1 MAVMSPETFCLLM
14 AALYGGFGITMYAN
28 LTFFYGPDSI
38 ISYFTVQCEEGKFF
52 GRVAGLLFIILTTSP
67 YMFGADCAIL
77 CKQYLIWNVLSLLF
91 FYQAAFSM
99 EDTGPGA
106 NALLPFNLW
115 LPQGAIG
122 LSFAVLNALVVKD
135 LPKGTGM
142 L

>member
-1 MAVMSPETFCLLM
+1 
-14 AALYGGFGITMYAN
+14 
-28 LTFFYGPDSI
+28 
-38 ISYFTVQCEEGKFF
+38 
-52 GRVAGLLFIILTTSP
+52 
-67 YMFGADCAIL
+67 MFGAGIREREAHAHAHAHVTPAGPHIRSHTRHNPAGPHIRSHTRHNPADPRRAFLARLLPAVAAADCAIL